1 MKKNISINISGII
14 FHIEED
20 GYELLKNYLE
30 SVSRYFS
37 SYEDSKEIIDDIEGR
52 IAEIFLAKLSNI
64 KQVITKEDVEAVM
77 VTMGSVE
84 DFAAAE
90 EVLGEEPYYHQRS
103 YGEDKGSYEED
114 KVYTEGSKKLYR
126 DTRRKVI
133 GGVAAGIARYL
144 NTDPLWIR
152 LIIIALF
159 FADIFASLG
168 TIVLVT
174 YVVMWIVVP
183 GSESLPEDEKV
194 RKLYRNPDDRVIGGV
209 CGGIAA
215 YLGTDST
222 VIRLLFVLSV
232 LFFGTGVLIYII
244 LWIIMPLATT
254 LTEKMRMKGEPVT
267 LSNIESSIKK
277 KLNVT
282 GDGEESSLVKVLLF
296 PFRLIA
302 VIVENLGRILGPLLV
317 FIGEVVRVL
326 AGLALF
332 LLGIT
337 LVFVLLALGGIVLGV
352 YSTDPANIVSNL
364 PLDVIRAS
372 LPDWGLAFAYLV
384 LLIPAVGLLIGG
396 TAIVARRRLINAAVG
411 WTALG
416 IWFVCLAGLSVTLV
430 PFMMD
435 FQEDARYTTTETY
448 DMQGAMAILTLSD
461 YPEGDFTRPLLFLRG
476 HDADYFELKKEFEAH
491 GRNSKKA
498 VENAKMIE
506 YHVEVKDSVF
516 SFPPA
521 FIFKSDAKF
530 RFQELDIMLYVPY
543 EHPFMIDRNLAYI
556 LRNTLQQHGYSV
568 EDMQDNVFIFTRSGL
583 ECRTCGDRKNLDDE
597 FGHTVIP
604 LQLPY

>member
-1 MKKNISINISGII
+1 MKKNISINISGVI

-30 SVSRYFS
+30 SISRYFS
-37 SYEDSKEIIDDIEGR
+37 TYEDSKEITDDIEGR
-52 IAEIFLAKLSNI
+52 IAEIFLAKLSNF

-84 DFAAAE
+84 DFVAAE
-90 EVLGEEPYYHQRS
+90 EILEEEPYYQRP
-103 YGEDKGSYEED
+103 YQEGKVYEDKA
-114 KVYTEGSKKLYR
+114 YTEGNRKLYR
-126 DTRRKVI
+126 DTRRKLI
-133 GGVAAGIARYL
+133 GGVAAGIARYFK
-144 NTDPLWIR
+144 TDPLWIR
-152 LIIIALF
+152 LIIVALF

-174 YVVMWIVVP
+174 YIVMWIVVP

-194 RKLYRNPDDRVIGGV
+194 RKLYRNPDDKVIGGV

-254 LTEKMRMKGEPVT
+254 LTEKMQMKGEPVT

-282 GDGEESSLVKVLLF
+282 GGGEETTLMKVLLF
-296 PFRLIA
+296 PFRLVA
-302 VIVENLGRILGPLLV
+302 VVVENLGRVLGPLLI
-317 FIGEVVRVL
+317 FIGEVARVM
-326 AGLALF
+326 AGLILF

-337 LVFVLLALGGIVLGV
+337 LVFVLLALGGIAMGI
-352 YSTDPANIVSNL
+352 YSADPADIVSNL

-372 LPDWGLAFAYLV
+372 FPDWGFAFAYLV
-384 LLIPAVGLLIGG
+384 LLIPSIALLTGG
-396 TAIVARRRLINAAVG
+396 IAIVARRRLINTAVG

-430 PFMMD
+430 PFIMD
-435 FQEDARYTTTETY
+435 FQEDARYTTTDTY
-448 DMQGAMAILTLSD
+448 KLDGAMGILTLSD

-476 HDADYFELKKEFEAH
+476 HEATYFELKKEFKAH
-491 GRNSKKA
+491 GRNSKNA
-498 VENAKMIE
+498 VENAQMIK
-506 YHVEVKDSVF
+506 YHVEMKDSVF
-516 SFPPA
+516 IFPPA
-521 FIFKSDAKF
+521 FTFRDDAKF
-530 RFQELDIMLYVPY
+530 RFQELDMVLYIPY
-543 EHPFMIDRNLAYI
+543 GHPFMMDRNLAYI
-556 LRNTLQQHGYSV
+556 LRNSLHEHGYGV
-568 EDMQDNVFIFTRSGL
+568 EDMQENVFMFTHSGL
-583 ECRTCGDRKNLDDE
+583 ECRTCGERKNLDDE
-597 FGHTVIP
+597 FGHNAIP